1 MLLAFSSFAQGVLK
15 LSKGILKRE
24 ILNTLYVSKRV
35 SPYKKSTARVL
46 LEVNFLMTRK
56 TNFPTV
62 PIKQALE
69 TMTDNGQKGY
79 RPVVLV
85 VDDESAIADTLAEIL
100 SRSGYAAVP
109 VYDAESALDSA
120 LLMPPEMLIA
130 DVMLPGESGIDLA
143 IKIRRIFP
151 DCRILLF
158 SGQAATSDLL
168 VSANRAGHKF
178 ELIAKPV
185 HPKDLLAW

>member
-1 MLLAFSSFAQGVLK
+1 
-15 LSKGILKRE
+15 
-24 ILNTLYVSKRV
+24 
-35 SPYKKSTARVL
+35 
-46 LEVNFLMTRK
+46 MTRK

-62 PIKQALE
+62 PIKQVLE
-69 TMTDNGQKGY
+69 TMTENGQKGY

-185 HPKDLLAW
+185 HPKELLAWAAGSAKKQSPREAVYTA